1 MQAILLGNQN
11 QGAQKLC
18 EILPPSLG
26 ASWLALEEDE
36 LTLRTPLWGCLP
48 VGSKAKGRGNPS
60 LIKVDHE
67 DMQRRVQGSPLFCKE
82 SALDHG
88 VHVRKWNTAFL
99 SNLCVWLSSS
109 IPNKQGRSTF
119 FIASLSTWMD
129 PLLLE
134 EILKSIYSP
143 VSPSPAPPWDWGPL
157 TNSIF
162 PRFPSQRMATSFF
175 WFLRPKS
182 LKVSSDPFFLTHQI
196 QPISIPC
203 GLYFENGF
211 RIQTTLATST
221 VTSLTY
227 LESLAEQV
235 NRSGNPTLLHSLNHV
250 LCSKAVHLDKGHP
263 FRFAPRCPVDRQ
275 LPRMLAHVTH
285 LLKIPQ

>member
-1 MQAILLGNQN
+1 M
-11 QGAQKLC
+11 
-18 EILPPSLG
+18 
-26 ASWLALEEDE
+26 W
-36 LTLRTPLWGCLP
+36 
-48 VGSKAKGRGNPS
+48 
-60 LIKVDHE
+60 H
-67 DMQRRVQGSPLFCKE
+67 
-82 SALDHG
+82 
-88 VHVRKWNTAFL
+88 
-99 SNLCVWLSSS
+99 SSS

-129 PLLLE
+129 PSLLE

-162 PRFPSQRMATSFF
+162 PRFPSQIMATSFF

-203 GLYFENGF
+203 GLYIENGF
-211 RIQTTLATST
+211 RIQTTLATSP

-227 LESLAEQV
+227 LESLEQM
-235 NRSGNPTLLHSLNHV
+235 NRSGNPTLLHSLSHV

-263 FRFAPRCPVDRQ
+263 SRFAPRCPVDRQ

-285 LLKIPQ
+285 LLKTLSLRRKSKSHNNGCVWPGPATSVTSSPFTLVTLVFSIDLRYTTQGPALGPLHFLSPLLKVPKMAHFPVHPSRHLMFHLWNAPSSLPSIAVPPSAVGWKDVFKF